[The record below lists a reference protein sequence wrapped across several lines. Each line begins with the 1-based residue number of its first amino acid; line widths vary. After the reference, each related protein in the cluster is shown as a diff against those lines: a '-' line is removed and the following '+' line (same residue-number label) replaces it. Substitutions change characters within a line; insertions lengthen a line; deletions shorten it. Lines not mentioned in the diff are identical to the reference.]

1 MSKKSATD
9 KKEQKPVSQ
18 KHIFH
23 LHRRLFLLVF
33 AVAVLWQGLLL
44 VDMRLGQYYNELSRT
59 FKMILTIEGKTD
71 NATLQQIGEGINQKA
86 DVASVKLFSAKDGL
100 EAVRRQN
107 PQLAD
112 SLLLMGRSQMPAY
125 FELRLVPTAVRNV
138 SSLAAN
144 LSAEYKGLTPHYNA
158 AHGQLVFAT
167 GLCVKLL
174 RMAMLFAALLFLAFM
189 FMVEAYPFPKSRIH
203 LISAVFSGLLAGVG
217 AGVFFAILIYPTG
230 FLSEAIELF
239 TTPTRQILV
248 LVFCGL
254 FGWTLSKWQKF

>member
-100 EAVRRQN
+100 EFRCVRYQHCRNYQTVFRLLKRNERTQAVIF
-107 PQLAD
+107 LT
-112 SLLLMGRSQMPAY
+112 
-125 FELRLVPTAVRNV
+125 VP
-138 SSLAAN
+138 
-144 LSAEYKGLTPHYNA
+144 
-158 AHGQLVFAT
+158 
-167 GLCVKLL
+167 
-174 RMAMLFAALLFLAFM
+174 
-189 FMVEAYPFPKSRIH
+189 SRPIN
-203 LISAVFSGLLAGVG
+203 
-217 AGVFFAILIYPTG
+217 
-230 FLSEAIELF
+230 
-239 TTPTRQILV
+239 
-248 LVFCGL
+248 
-254 FGWTLSKWQKF
+254 